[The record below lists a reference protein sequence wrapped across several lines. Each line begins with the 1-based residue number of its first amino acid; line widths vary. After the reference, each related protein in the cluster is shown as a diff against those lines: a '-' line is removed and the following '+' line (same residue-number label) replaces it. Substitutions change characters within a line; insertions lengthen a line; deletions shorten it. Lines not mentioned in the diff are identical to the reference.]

1 MDVHYAFAHTLSLCD
16 TKGTAWIRK
25 NTNMMMIPSEHP
37 CAYLAE
43 QNQQDRVLL
52 PVAPFPPLIS
62 VCCQLITCCGLEQG
76 ILGPLGQSLGYSTK
90 LGWGEERELVT
101 WFFSCLFQK
110 KCENRGQASSQER
123 ENIVPGA
130 EVLTGMKLQNS
141 EGSTLWAGMRNDLWS
156 YPNKIWPVPVP
167 DQYYCIFWLVKC
179 H

>member
-52 PVAPFPPLIS
+52 LPAAPFPPLIT
-62 VCCQLITCCGLEQG
+62 VCCQLVTCCGLEQG

-110 KCENRGQASSQER
+110 KNVKIEGKPHLRKGKILCLVRRFSQGWSSRIQRVAHCELEWETICEATQIKSDPFLCRISITVSS
-123 ENIVPGA
+123 
-130 EVLTGMKLQNS
+130 
-141 EGSTLWAGMRNDLWS
+141 D
-156 YPNKIWPVPVP
+156 
-167 DQYYCIFWLVKC
+167 
-179 H
+179 